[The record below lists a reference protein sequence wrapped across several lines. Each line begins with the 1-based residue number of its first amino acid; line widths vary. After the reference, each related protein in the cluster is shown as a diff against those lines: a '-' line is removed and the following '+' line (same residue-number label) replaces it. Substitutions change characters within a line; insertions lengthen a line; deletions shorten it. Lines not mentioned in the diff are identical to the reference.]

1 MGGTGDESDLKGSV
15 ADSNGINQSSRP
27 TTTKSVGSSLR
38 SDGKRVRLKQPR
50 QPLYN
55 FGGVSF
61 KRDPTVEA
69 IIESRKFSI
78 IENPYTRLA
87 QITSQA
93 PRVSQR
99 TNPSERRSSTIDL
112 ENEIKDTVLSSDSE
126 TKLPVST
133 TSALDSEGWDDG
145 LSGEYERGQ
154 IEWIEKIKKK
164 LIVFLIEV
172 TPSTDK
178 SYVQLYEETC
188 KRLKIC
194 PCSMIIRSLNTTTI
208 NLRNY
213 GLGPRGCAALAV
225 VLAVSFF
232 FYLKNMIISLY
243 F

>member
-1 MGGTGDESDLKGSV
+1 M
-15 ADSNGINQSSRP
+15 
-27 TTTKSVGSSLR
+27 
-38 SDGKRVRLKQPR
+38 
-50 QPLYN
+50 
-55 FGGVSF
+55 
-61 KRDPTVEA
+61 
-69 IIESRKFSI
+69 
-78 IENPYTRLA
+78 
-87 QITSQA
+87 
-93 PRVSQR
+93 
-99 TNPSERRSSTIDL
+99 
-112 ENEIKDTVLSSDSE
+112 
-126 TKLPVST
+126 
-133 TSALDSEGWDDG
+133 
-145 LSGEYERGQ
+145 
-154 IEWIEKIKKK
+154 
-164 LIVFLIEV
+164 IVFLIEV